1 MSTDGWTDSKM
12 SAIQTMECYS
22 VVKRKKI
29 LIPPMMWT
37 NLENVGLSEKGQSQ
51 KDKYWV
57 ILLI

>member
-1 MSTDGWTDSKM
+1 M